1 MYAELQPVMV
11 LSISFLY
18 LELGS
23 YTFGTGGMNQMS
35 LRNHRFPVTIG
46 LTGTIVFALAL
57 TFTSVVF
64 LNCMIVDKYDED
76 EAASSIQYSA
86 ALGNADKSAFTNFLD
101 YLKENQI
108 EEDKAYA
115 SVPLTLGNSRGETT
129 DVLLI
134 TPLEENRDDALVY
147 LGDGRFTDN
156 GVLMESITR
165 EMLFSLDDDSFYDK
179 DKRDKVYTDT
189 SQEIPIDG
197 VVNFAGIRV
206 QSMCLY
212 AGNSYFFRLTD
223 SFNQLV
229 FVFDRPLDE
238 AKEKVFITG
247 LREHFQLEDIERSPL
262 PGQSVNRERSY
273 TTIVLLIALS
283 AAIIGVLRLFGYV
296 VRTRRKEYCIRILV
310 GATEKDI
317 ILEQMKFLFVLF
329 VPSVLLGSLLLFLSE
344 ISTPDILL
352 FPNLSLS
359 IFVSDLFLLL
369 FLLFAEEMIF
379 AWSFSRKLKIRSYG
393 DI

>member
-11 LSISFLY
+11 LTISFLN
-18 LELGS
+18 LDLGS
-23 YTFGTGGMNQMS
+23 YTFGTGGKNQMS
-35 LRNHRFPVTIG
+35 LRNHRFPVRIG
-46 LTGTIVFALAL
+46 VTGTIVFALAL

-76 EAASSIQYSA
+76 ETASSIRYSA
-86 ALGNADKSAFTNFLD
+86 ALGNADRSAFTNFLD
-101 YLKENQI
+101 YLSENHI
-108 EEDKAYA
+108 EYDKAYA
-115 SVPLTLGNSRGETT
+115 AVPFTLGNSRGETT
-129 DVLLI
+129 DVLLV

-165 EMLFSLDDDSFYDK
+165 GMLFTPSDRSFYDR

-189 SQEIPIDG
+189 SQAIPIDG
-197 VVNFAGIRV
+197 VANFVGIRV

-262 PGQSVNRERSY
+262 LGQSVNRERSY

-310 GATEKDI
+310 GATDKDI
-317 ILEQMKFLFVLF
+317 LLEQMKFLFVLF
-329 VPSVLLGSLLLFLSE
+329 VPSVFLGSLILFLSE
-344 ISTPDILL
+344 IATPDILL
-352 FPNLSLS
+352 FPDLSLS

-379 AWSFSRKLKIRSYG
+379 AWNFSRRLKIRSYG